1 MCRIEH
7 LIGQR
12 CRVGPATRR
21 RAGVGGSRYRSRS
34 AVVREAS
41 EDDMETRG
49 QGNRLSGARYG
60 YTVGMKTAVSIP
72 DDIFAR
78 AERLASRERRTRSE
92 VYATAIDEYLA
103 RHVRDEVTDRMNRV
117 CDKVGESGDAFL
129 DVAGRQVLDRV
140 EW

>member
-1 MCRIEH
+1 
-7 LIGQR
+7 
-12 CRVGPATRR
+12 
-21 RAGVGGSRYRSRS
+21 
-34 AVVREAS
+34 
-41 EDDMETRG
+41 
-49 QGNRLSGARYG
+49 
-60 YTVGMKTAVSIP
+60 MKTAVSIP

-117 CDKVGESGDAFL
+117 CDKVGKSGDAFL

-140 EW
+140 EL